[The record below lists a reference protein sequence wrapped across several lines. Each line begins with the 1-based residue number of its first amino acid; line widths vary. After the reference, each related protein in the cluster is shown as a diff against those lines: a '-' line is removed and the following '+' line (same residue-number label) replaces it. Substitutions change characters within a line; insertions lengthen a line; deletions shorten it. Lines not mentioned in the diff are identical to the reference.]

1 MSQAELYRSYAE
13 ACFRVA
19 HNAVDD
25 AERARWVSTAQHWL
39 QWAQDE
45 ESKGSKKDANAE
57 GNEV

>member
-1 MSQAELYRSYAE
+1 MRNEKSM
-13 ACFRVA
+13 
-19 HNAVDD
+19 
-25 AERARWVSTAQHWL
+25 TMAQHWL